1 MNKLQK
7 TMLLTA
13 MLCLTATA
21 DAKKKTIVKE
31 CWPNG
36 ETIAEWFRD
45 TTKVD
50 VGQLGKRYVLT
61 DYGVRQG
68 TNEIQTKAIQR
79 VIDRAAKERGG
90 SAQGH
95 LLQR

>member
-1 MNKLQK
+1 
-7 TMLLTA
+7 MLITA
-13 MLCLTATA
+13 VLCLTATA

-36 ETIAEWFRD
+36 EMVAEWFRD

-61 DYGVRQG
+61 DFAFQD
-68 TNEIQTKAIQR
+68 
-79 VIDRAAKERGG
+79 IDCRDYAKEKAFTKRPVEGLTLKDVKING
-90 SAQGH
+90 ESIE
-95 LLQR
+95 